1 MQNLP
6 WLAMLRQIPPA
17 YHDALTVVT
26 RIGQEI
32 AIQNIFR
39 MEENFL
45 VIRGRMA
52 GTTDA
57 GRVFVIPYAELHYLG
72 FQKPLNEE
80 EVAAMLGSNF
90 GSAQATAA
98 PAAAVAESPPDSPS
112 ASLKAEE
119 PPAEKP
125 APEPPPAKPAPEPT
139 PAPAAE
145 KPKPPSSSVLLER
158 VRARLAAQAKVAD
171 EAKVRS

>member
-1 MQNLP
+1 MQNPP

-17 YHDALTVVT
+17 FHNALTLVT

-39 MEENFL
+39 MEDDFL

-72 FQKPLNEE
+72 FQKPLKEE
-80 EVAAMLGSNF
+80 EVDAMLGGNF

-98 PAAAVAESPPDSPS
+98 PAAAVKESSLDSPS
-112 ASLKAEE
+112 ANPKAEE
-119 PPAEKP
+119 PAAEKP
-125 APEPPPAKPAPEPT
+125 VAEPPPAKPAPEPT
-139 PAPAAE
+139 PVPTAE

-158 VRARLAAQAKVAD
+158 VRARLAAQAKAAD